1 MMDLWMQMEY
11 WRFVLPSVVLAA
23 VYMLS
28 LAAAVWVT
36 YATTRR
42 RVLRDV
48 HLHLDEHTR
57 EQVTE
62 WRARVESLEAE
73 NERLRRRNGSLTA
86 MCRGAVSILTGVESG
101 GDE

>member
-1 MMDLWMQMEY
+1 MDLWMQMEY

-28 LAAAVWVT
+28 LASAVWVT

-42 RVLRDV
+42 RILRDV

-57 EQVTE
+57 GQVTE
-62 WRARVESLEAE
+62 WRSRVEALEEE

-86 MCRGAVSILTGVESG
+86 MCRGAVGVLTGVEA
-101 GDE
+101 DAEK